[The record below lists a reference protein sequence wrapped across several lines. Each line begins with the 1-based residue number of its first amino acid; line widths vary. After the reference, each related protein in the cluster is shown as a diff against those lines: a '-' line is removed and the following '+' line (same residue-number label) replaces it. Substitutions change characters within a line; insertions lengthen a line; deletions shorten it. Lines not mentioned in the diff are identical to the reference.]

1 MFYCNVMRSYL
12 NRRKEPFPA
21 AGSSAA
27 TPYGGAR
34 PFPHNRLVLI
44 HRLDPNLLG
53 DANRHYEQARRLL
66 ALHKC
71 STPKNSLSRLLR
83 MRWQAQANVLMA
95 SLSVLLRLLLEQMQG
110 FSGSTTCSSLLA

>member
-1 MFYCNVMRSYL
+1 MVSPGSHCCQT
-12 NRRKEPFPA
+12 RRC
-21 AGSSAA
+21 SSSKLLYKRA
-27 TPYGGAR
+27 GAR

-71 STPKNSLSRLLR
+71 STPKKSLSRLLR